1 MPEHTKKTIA
11 LNVKLVP
18 VDHSDQP
25 VFANYSN
32 VAVAQ
37 GIAYLDFGFIEPH
50 AFSQVVHA
58 AQNGQP
64 LPKSVE
70 GKLGTRLAVGL
81 DVIQRLHQQLGQIV
95 AGLKNGK
102 ETGVHTP

>member
-11 LNVKLVP
+11 LNVNLVP

-25 VFANYSN
+25 VFANIPTLRWPKASLTWILASLSLMHFLRSYTRRRMVN
-32 VAVAQ
+32 
-37 GIAYLDFGFIEPH
+37 PH
-50 AFSQVVHA
+50 
-58 AQNGQP
+58 
-64 LPKSVE
+64 PKSVE
-70 GKLGTRLAVGL
+70 GKLGIRVAVGL

-102 ETGVHTP
+102 ETRVHTP